1 MNQRLRLPPYGP
13 RISAIGAGAVLQAA
27 SAAVSE
33 AQSNYSV
40 PEELT
45 ELATQAGL
53 TDLRASLPLVKST
66 SVLRVRVEM
75 EAVADA
81 ISLDGDL
88 NVSLQITRDPTLPV
102 GEWVTVGTSAIDV
115 LSNVRLVGEPS
126 TYNVMRHTI
135 RFEADVLASAV
146 QSADL
151 GSAFTARALVGT
163 ELTGVA
169 ISMLV
174 GSATVTVEELVP
186 AGEAGA
192 EDDLR
197 LPSAGP
203 YRALRSTGSVI
214 QESVERITATGTAL
228 VTGTEAALA
237 GVSPA
242 LTPLRRDSS
251 LRLITQLIVVTGD
264 EAWISAE
271 TILVSLQLSDDGG
284 GSWVEVGVL
293 EAVLEP
299 SLNSTGPDVA
309 NNTRSLF
316 AYQADAPLLDAFPA
330 YAGGEIVGRVT
341 RSCAALPNVASI
353 IGEGGTVGSSWLKL
367 QEIRA

>member
-1 MNQRLRLPPYGP
+1 MTQRLRLPPYGP
-13 RISAIGAGAVLQAA
+13 RIAAIGAGAVLQAA
-27 SAAVSE
+27 TAAVSE
-33 AQSNYSV
+33 EQSNYTV

-53 TDLRASLPLVKST
+53 TDLRASLSLVKST
-66 SVLRVRVEM
+66 STLRARVEM

-102 GEWVTVGTSAIDV
+102 GDWVTVGTSAIDV

-135 RFEADVLASAV
+135 RFEADVLADAV

-151 GSAFTARALVGT
+151 GSTFTARALVGT

-214 QESVERITATGTAL
+214 QESVGRFAPLG
-228 VTGTEAALA
+228 EA
-237 GVSPA
+237 VIPA
-242 LTPLRRDSS
+242 LESDLLPNVELTPIKRDSS
-251 LRLITQLIVVTGD
+251 LRLITQLIVITLEEGWTTPGTVT
-264 EAWISAE
+264 
-271 TILVSLQLSDDGG
+271 VSLQLSDDAG

-293 EAVLEP
+293 DAVIEP
-299 SLNSTGPDVA
+299 SLQSSGPDVA
-309 NNTRSLF
+309 NNIRNLL
-316 AYQADAPLLDAFPA
+316 AYQADALILEAFPA
-330 YAGGEIVGRVT
+330 YAGTEIVARAMI
-341 RSCAALPNVASI
+341 SADVAFSAI
-353 IGEGGTVGSSWLKL
+353 FGEGGTVGSSWLKL